1 MKNRPYYHINS
12 LEKATRI
19 IDILS
24 TTGELSVSEIA
35 RKLNMHRSATHRF
48 LATLRNLGY
57 LEQSDDASYRLS
69 FKFFELGMMV
79 ANRLEI
85 RKIVHPFLIDLRAR
99 HEETVSLAILDGLD
113 IIHIDKAES
122 PHLLRM
128 DLSVGRRIPSYYSAL
143 GKVMLANL
151 AESEVRKL
159 FRGVKLKPRTPKTIT
174 SLPRLIE
181 SLREIRKNGY
191 YINDEEYELGIR
203 GIAVPIFNYTHDCV
217 AAIGFAGPTLRITDK
232 EIEEM
237 KSDLIAVG
245 ETISMRLGSQKH
257 SEMSIYA

>member
-1 MKNRPYYHINS
+1 M
-12 LEKATRI
+12 
-19 IDILS
+19 DILS
-24 TTGELSVSEIA
+24 AIEELSVSEIA
-35 RKLNMHRSATHRF
+35 QKLGMHRSATHRF

-57 LEQSDDASYRLS
+57 LEQTEDASYRLS
-69 FKFFELGMMV
+69 FKLFELGMAV

-85 RKIVHPFLIDLRAR
+85 RKIVHPFLINLRAR

-174 SLPRLIE
+174 ALRGLIE
-181 SLREIRKNGY
+181 ILKEIRKNGY

-203 GIAVPIFNYTHDCV
+203 GIAVPIFNYTHSCV
-217 AAIGFAGPTLRITDK
+217 AAIGFAGPTLRLTDQK
-232 EIEEM
+232 IEEM
-237 KSDLIAVG
+237 KDDLIAVG
-245 ETISMRLGSQKH
+245 KTISMRLGS
-257 SEMSIYA
+257 

>member
-24 TTGELSVSEIA
+24 ATGELSVSEIA

-57 LEQSDDASYRLS
+57 LEQSDDARYRLS
-69 FKFFELGMMV
+69 FKFFELGMVV

-113 IIHIDKAES
+113 I
-122 PHLLRM
+122 
-128 DLSVGRRIPSYYSAL
+128 IPSYYSAL

-174 SLPRLIE
+174 NLPRLIE